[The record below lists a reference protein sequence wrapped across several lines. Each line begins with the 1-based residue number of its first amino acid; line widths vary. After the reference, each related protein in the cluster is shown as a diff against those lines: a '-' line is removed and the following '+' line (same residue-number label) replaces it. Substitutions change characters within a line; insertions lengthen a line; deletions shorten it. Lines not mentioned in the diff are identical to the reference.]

1 MDADADSVILK
12 EIINSSESNHD
23 KPKVKKAKK
32 KRCPICNKKLGLL
45 PFTCKCGLDFCVNHI
60 QPELHNCNYDHKTDA
75 KKLLNNRMIKVIN
88 EKIEKI

>member
-1 MDADADSVILK
+1 MDTITDSVILN
-12 EIINSSESNHD
+12 ELINSSDSNYD
-23 KPKVKKAKK
+23 KPKIKKPKK

-75 KKLLNNRMIKVIN
+75 KNLLNNRLVKVVN